1 MKYIDFTEHILLSMF
16 NIILINLTTQNEF
29 QIHFRLGYLSV

>member
-1 MKYIDFTEHILLSMF
+1 MKYIDFREYILLSMF

-29 QIHFRLGYLSV
+29 QIHFKLGYLSA